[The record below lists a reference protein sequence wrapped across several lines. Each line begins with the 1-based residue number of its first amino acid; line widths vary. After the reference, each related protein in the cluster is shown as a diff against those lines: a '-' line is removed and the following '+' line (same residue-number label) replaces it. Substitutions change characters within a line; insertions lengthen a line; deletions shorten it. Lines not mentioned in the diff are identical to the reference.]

1 MLCCRPCD
9 YSCGR
14 IIYKPLNVIYLVSL
28 VSLKISTKK
37 GDVYYIQHL
46 FLIMLEMLVTALKL
60 F

>member
-28 VSLKISTKK
+28 KISTKK
-37 GDVYYIQHL
+37 GVVYYIQHL